1 MNKDFIVTISKKRFS
16 PLQAEGGDIEITDIA
31 HALSLLCRAN
41 GYIRHF
47 YSVAQHS
54 LNCAAEARARGL
66 SEEIQLACL
75 LHDASEA
82 YISDVT
88 RPVKRSLPKY
98 MEIEE
103 ALQKLIFEKY
113 NLAHLGIEALSAVS
127 RIDDS
132 LLYHELLA
140 LLEEE
145 IFAERPEIVSR
156 PDLEQRDFP
165 AVKSA
170 FLAEFDRLTGA
181 MNKVVPGG

>member
-16 PLQAEGGDIEITDIA
+16 PLEAEAGDIEIADIA

-54 LNCAAEARARGL
+54 LNCAAEAKARGF
-66 SEEIQLACL
+66 SEDVQLACL

-98 MEIEE
+98 IEIEE
-103 ALQKLIFEKY
+103 ALQKVIFGKY
-113 NLAHLGIEALSAVS
+113 NLSHLGPEGLAAVAEV
-127 RIDDS
+127 DDC
-132 LLYHELLA
+132 LLYYEMLDLMGEKVIEGCPVMA
-140 LLEEE
+140 G
-145 IFAERPEIVSR
+145 I
-156 PDLEQRDFP
+156 PDLRLRDFFE
-165 AVKSA
+165 VKAA
-170 FLAEFDRLTGA
+170 FLAEFERLAGA
-181 MNKVVPGG
+181 LNK

>member
-16 PLQAEGGDIEITDIA
+16 PLQAEAGDIEITDIA

-54 LNCAAEARARGL
+54 LNCAAEAKARGL
-66 SEEIQLACL
+66 SEDVQLACL

-88 RPVKRSLPKY
+88 RPVKRSLPNY
-98 MEIEE
+98 MEIEKS
-103 ALQKLIFEKY
+103 LQKLIFEKY
-113 NLAHLGIEALSAVS
+113 SLAHLGTEELAAVG
-127 RIDDS
+127 RIDDC
-132 LLYHELLA
+132 LLYYELLD
-140 LLEEE
+140 LMGEE
-145 IFAERPEIVSR
+145 IFEQRPDIVSR

-165 AVKSA
+165 AVKAA
-170 FLAEFDRLTGA
+170 FLAEFERLVNVA
-181 MNKVVPGG
+181 EQ